1 MGKGTL
7 KTAVIY
13 YSFDGNCALV
23 AEAIKNRLN
32 ADLYAIKTVDEKKR
46 TGLGKY
52 IWGGRQVFQHTKP
65 ELKPLDVDI
74 DAYDL
79 IILGTPVWA
88 GSPAPAMGSF
98 LSRTPFSGKR
108 TAVFCCHAGGKG
120 KALDKFKALL
130 QGNIIAGEIDFN
142 NPARGNT
149 EELRKKVGAWVTALV
164 G

>member
-13 YSFDGNCALV
+13 YSFGGNCALV
-23 AEAIKNRLN
+23 GEVIKSRLN
-32 ADLYAIKTVDEKKR
+32 ADIFAIKTVDEKKR
-46 TGLGKY
+46 TGLAKY
-52 IWGGRQVFQHTKP
+52 IWGGRQVFQHAKP
-65 ELKPLDVDI
+65 ELKPLDADL

-88 GSPAPAMGSF
+88 GSPAPAMVSF
-98 LSRTPFSGKR
+98 LSRTPFSGKKA
-108 TAVFCCHAGGKG
+108 AVFCCHAGGKG

-130 QGNIIAGEIDFN
+130 AGNTIAGEIDFN
-142 NPARGNT
+142 NPSRGNT
-149 EELRKKVGAWVTALV
+149 EELRKKIDAWVTTLE